1 MRHSLEFFSLLLSP
15 VLCVLY
21 DSNLKALCRIR
32 RWLKKHIGR
41 PSADM
46 RVKESAPSQLSATPV
61 VKLPNAVTQALG
73 AKLRSYR
80 ELAQKSQEQLAH
92 DAEVERSRI
101 SKLENGHI
109 NPSLLTLAT
118 LCHCLGIT
126 LAELFDGVTATLPPA
141 SQGGELRR
149 RNQAHAEKN
158 PAPSK
163 AVGADHRT
171 KRSKA

>member
-1 MRHSLEFFSLLLSP
+1 
-15 VLCVLY
+15 
-21 DSNLKALCRIR
+21 
-32 RWLKKHIGR
+32 
-41 PSADM
+41 M

-149 RNQAHAEKN
+149 RNQAHAEKIQRRPKPLVPITAPN
-158 PAPSK
+158 APRHRRVTAACARAPLPAAAPTPQTTTPTRS
-163 AVGADHRT
+163 ART
-171 KRSKA
+171 LSMITDCP

>member
-1 MRHSLEFFSLLLSP
+1 M
-15 VLCVLY
+15 
-21 DSNLKALCRIR
+21 KAQ
-32 RWLKKHIGR
+32 
-41 PSADM
+41 
-46 RVKESAPSQLSATPV
+46 ESTPLQQSTTPL

-73 AKLRSYR
+73 VKLRSYR

-101 SKLENGHI
+101 SKLENGHL

-126 LAELFDGVTATLPPA
+126 LAQLFDGVTATLPPA

-149 RNQAHAEKN
+149 RNQAHADKS

-163 AVGADHRT
+163 AVGTDHRA

>member
-1 MRHSLEFFSLLLSP
+1 MKAQEF
-15 VLCVLY
+15 
-21 DSNLKALCRIR
+21 
-32 RWLKKHIGR
+32 
-41 PSADM
+41 
-46 RVKESAPSQLSATPV
+46 TPLQQSTTPL

-73 AKLRSYR
+73 AKLRGYR

-101 SKLENGHI
+101 SKLENGHL

-126 LAELFDGVTATLPPA
+126 LAQLFDGVTATLPPT

-149 RNQAHAEKN
+149 RNQAHADKS

-163 AVGADHRT
+163 AVGNDHRA

>member
-1 MRHSLEFFSLLLSP
+1 M
-15 VLCVLY
+15 
-21 DSNLKALCRIR
+21 KA
-32 RWLKKHIGR
+32 
-41 PSADM
+41 
-46 RVKESAPSQLSATPV
+46 KESVPSKSNALQM

-118 LCHCLGIT
+118 LCHCLDIT
-126 LAELFDGVTATLPPA
+126 LAELFEGVTATLPPA
-141 SQGGELRR
+141 SQGGALRR
-149 RNQAHAEKN
+149 RNQAHAEKAE
-158 PAPSK
+158 PAKDHTS
-163 AVGADHRT
+163 GARRT
-171 KRSKA
+171 KRAKP